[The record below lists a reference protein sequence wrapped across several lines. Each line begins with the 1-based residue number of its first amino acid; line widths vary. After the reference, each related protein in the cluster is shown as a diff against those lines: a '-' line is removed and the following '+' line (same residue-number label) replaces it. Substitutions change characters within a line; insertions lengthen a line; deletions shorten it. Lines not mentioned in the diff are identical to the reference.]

1 MHPLSETHPSKIF
14 SFCPHCGNK
23 EFTFDSIKSFTC
35 PVCGFRYYINAATA
49 VAAIL
54 VAPDGKIVLARRKNE
69 PRAGTFDLPGGFVDT
84 MERAEDAVKREVQ
97 EELGI
102 TVDTM
107 QFLTSYANEYVYKGI
122 SYYTCDLAFVCP
134 VTDLSAMKPSDDV
147 SEAILIHH
155 QDIDFNTISFMSV
168 LNILKAYIK
177 VYF

>member
-1 MHPLSETHPSKIF
+1 MRLLSETHPSRIF

-23 EFTFDSIKSFTC
+23 GFTFDSIKLFTC
-35 PVCGFRYYINAATA
+35 PACGFRYYINATTA

-54 VAPDGKIVLARRKNE
+54 LAPDGQIVLTRRKNE

-122 SYYTCDLAFVCP
+122 SYFTCDLAFVCP
-134 VTDLSAMKPSDDV
+134 VADLSMMKPYDDV
-147 SEAILIHH
+147 AEAILIHPKN
-155 QDIDFNTISFMSV
+155 IDFNTISFMSIV
-168 LNILKAYIK
+168 NILKVYIK
-177 VYF
+177 DNF